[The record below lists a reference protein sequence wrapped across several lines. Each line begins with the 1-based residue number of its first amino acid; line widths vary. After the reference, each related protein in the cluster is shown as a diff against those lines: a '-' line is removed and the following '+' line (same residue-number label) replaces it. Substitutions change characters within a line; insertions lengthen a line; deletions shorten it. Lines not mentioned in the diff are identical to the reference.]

1 MSRGKIVD
9 TLKPLY
15 YKVPALQPLMAFI
28 HRKFFIVTKFSGWGM
43 KTVHEL
49 PWNVKHGEEI
59 FLKAS
64 SDIKKNFEFSKNAAQ
79 VDLSNIDELLWRN
92 WIVSYAVRYAI
103 EFADTNHFNFVEC
116 GVADGVSAFFA
127 LREMNEN
134 KKSIG
139 QFTMHLY
146 DSWMVMRKDGLLE
159 SELSHVGR
167 YAELSIEKTKR
178 NLAEFKDNTVYH
190 QGYVP
195 ESFTKEPKS
204 PAQIVYLHIDLNSA
218 KPTLDTLDF
227 FFSRLIRGGVIL
239 FDDYAW
245 AGYEDTKDT
254 VDAYFSDKPGI
265 LMKLPTGQA
274 IYYR

>member
-1 MSRGKIVD
+1 MRKKLVD
-9 TLKPLY
+9 SLKPLY
-15 YKVPALQPLMAFI
+15 YKFPFLQPYMAFI
-28 HRKFFIVTKFSGWGM
+28 HRKFFIATKFSGWGM

-49 PWNVKHGEEI
+49 PWNVNHGEEV

-64 SDIKKNFEFSKNAAQ
+64 NDVKKSFEFSKNAAQ

-92 WIVSYAVRYAI
+92 WIVSYAVRHAI
-103 EFADTNHFNFVEC
+103 EFSDVNHFNFVEC

-127 LREMNEN
+127 LREMNGN
-134 KKSIG
+134 KKSNG
-139 QFTMHLY
+139 KSTMHLY
-146 DSWMVMRKDGLLE
+146 DAWMVMRKEGLRE

-178 NLAEFKDNTVYH
+178 NLAEFQDSTVYH
-190 QGYVP
+190 QGYIP
-195 ESFTKEPKS
+195 ESFSKEPEP

-218 KPTLDTLDF
+218 GPTLDTLDF
-227 FFSRLIRGGVIL
+227 FFPRLVRGGVIL

-245 AGYEDTKDT
+245 EGYEDTKDT
-254 VDAYFSDKPGI
+254 VDTYFNDKPGI
-265 LMKLPTGQA
+265 MMKLPTGQA